1 MKEEETPEKVPSVRE
16 EKEEEEV
23 PPAELIDNLPTEAK
37 KLIGSFLSIE
47 RYSGPFPRQFFEK
60 INEQHISKIL
70 EIAEKDE
77 ERSFE
82 DVKSS
87 RKYSFGYVLIFTSL
101 LIFLTVFLVYKDI
114 ELYKE
119 VFKLLIVYGGGLGS
133 GFGINQW
140 MRRRP

>member
-1 MKEEETPEKVPSVRE
+1 MKEEKIPEKVSSVRE

-23 PPAELIDNLPTEAK
+23 SPAEFFERLPPEAK
-37 KLIGSFLSIE
+37 SLIASLSIE
-47 RYSGPFPRQFFEK
+47 RYSGPFPPQFFEK

-82 DVKSS
+82 DAKSS
-87 RKYSFGYVLIFTSL
+87 RKYNFGYVLIFTGL
-101 LIFLTVFLVYKDI
+101 LVFLTVFLVYKDV

-140 MRRRP
+140 MRRRN

>member
-1 MKEEETPEKVPSVRE
+1 MKEEKIPEKVPSVGE

-23 PPAELIDNLPTEAK
+23 PPAELIENLPPETK

-82 DVKSS
+82 DAKSS
-87 RKYSFGYVLIFTSL
+87 RKYNFGYLLIFTSL
-101 LIFLTVFLVYKDI
+101 LVFLTVFLVHEDI

-119 VFKLLIVYGGGLGS
+119 VV
-133 GFGINQW
+133 
-140 MRRRP
+140 P